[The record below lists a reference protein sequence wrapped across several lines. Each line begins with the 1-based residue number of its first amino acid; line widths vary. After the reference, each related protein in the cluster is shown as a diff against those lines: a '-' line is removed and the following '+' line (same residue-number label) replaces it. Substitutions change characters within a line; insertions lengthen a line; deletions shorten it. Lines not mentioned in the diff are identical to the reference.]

1 MYQSNK
7 WQILPFVLAL
17 IIALAGCG
25 GQEAAAPAAPPAAE
39 AEEPVVLDLA
49 LNVDPA
55 AVEELYQRDDVIIL
69 DVREDHE
76 YDAGH
81 IPGAT
86 LVPLGQ
92 IPNRLEE
99 IPTDKTVIAVCRSG
113 NRSGQATKFLRQQGF
128 ENVHNMTGG
137 MNGWAQAG
145 YEIEQ

>member
-1 MYQSNK
+1 MHQSKK
-7 WQILPFVLAL
+7 WQMLPFLFAL

-25 GQEAAAPAAPPAAE
+25 GQAAAPAAPPAAE
-39 AEEPVVLDLA
+39 AEEPAVLDLA
-49 LNVDPA
+49 VNVDPA
-55 AVEELYQRDDVIIL
+55 AVEALYQRDDVIIL

-76 YDAGH
+76 YKAGH
-81 IPGAT
+81 IPGAA

-92 IPNRLEE
+92 IPNRLDE

-113 NRSGQATKFLRQQGF
+113 NRSNQATTFLRQQGF

-137 MNGWAQAG
+137 MNAWSQAG

>member
-1 MYQSNK
+1 MYQTK
-7 WQILPFVLAL
+7 TWQILPFQLAL

-25 GQEAAAPAAPPAAE
+25 GQAAAPAAPPAAE
-39 AEEPVVLDLA
+39 AEKPAVLDLA
-49 LNVDPA
+49 VNVDPA

-76 YDAGH
+76 YAAGH

-137 MNGWAQAG
+137 MNAWSQAG